1 MKLRLIR
8 DTFTEKSTIGKLYV
22 NGVDYCLTLEDKDR
36 QIETGGLKRQGET
49 CIPRGT
55 YEVIISFSNRFQVR
69 MPLLLNVPQFTG
81 VRIHPGNTDKDTE
94 GCILVGMTRGED
106 FVGDSRTAY
115 NRLFADIDAA
125 ILAGE
130 KIEIEIT

>member
-22 NGVDYCLTLEDKDR
+22 NGFYSSETLEDKDR
-36 QIETGGLKRQGET
+36 QLESGGLKRQNET

-55 YEVIISFSNRFQVR
+55 YEVIIDFSNRFKVR
-69 MPLLLNVPQFTG
+69 MPLLLGVPQFTG

-94 GCILVGMTRGED
+94 GCILVGKTRGVD
-106 FVGDSRTAY
+106 FVGDSRLAY
-115 NRLFADIDAA
+115 DALFANIDAA
-125 ILAGE
+125 LLNGE
-130 KIEIEIT
+130 KVEIEIT

>member
-8 DTFTEKSTIGKLYV
+8 DTFTEKSTIGNLYV
-22 NGVDYCLTLEDKDR
+22 NGIYSCATLEDADR
-36 QIETGGLKRQGET
+36 KIESGGAKVYGKT

-55 YEVIISFSNRFQVR
+55 YEIIVDFSNRFQVR

-94 GCILVGMTRGED
+94 GCILVGETRGVD
-106 FVGDSRTAY
+106 FVGDSRIAY
-115 NRLFADIDAA
+115 NALFANIEAA
-125 ILAGE
+125 ILSGE
-130 KIEIEIT
+130 KVEIEIT

>member
-8 DTFTEKSTIGKLYV
+8 DEFTDKSTIGKLYV
-22 NGVDYCLTLEDKDR
+22 NGTYSCETLEDKDR
-36 QIETGGLKRQGET
+36 QIETGGTKIPGQT

-55 YEVIISFSNRFQVR
+55 YEIIIDFSNRFQVR

-81 VRIHPGNTDKDTE
+81 VRIHPGNVSTDTE
-94 GCILVGMTRGED
+94 GCVLVGKTRGVD
-106 FVGDSRTAY
+106 FVGDSRIAY
-115 NRLFADIDAA
+115 NALFSDIDAA
-125 ILAGE
+125 LMAGE

>member
-8 DTFTEKSTIGKLYV
+8 DNFTDKSTIGRLYV
-22 NGVDYCLTLEDKDR
+22 NGTYSCETLEDKDR
-36 QIETGGLKRQGET
+36 QIETGGTKKPGET

-55 YEVIISFSNRFQVR
+55 YEIIIDFSNRFQVR
-69 MPLLLNVPQFTG
+69 MPLLLHVPQFVG

-94 GCILVGMTRGED
+94 GCILVGKTRGAD
-106 FVGDSRTAY
+106 FVGDSRIAY
-115 NRLFADIDAA
+115 NALFSDLDAA
-125 ILAGE
+125 LLAGE

>member
-8 DTFTEKSTIGKLYV
+8 DLLTEKSTIGRLYV
-22 NGVDYCLTLEDKDR
+22 NGVYSCETLEDKDR
-36 QIETGGLKRQGET
+36 KIEEGGTKVPAMT

-55 YEVIISFSNRFQVR
+55 YDIIIDFSNRFKVR

-94 GCILVGMTRGED
+94 GCILVGRTRGVD
-106 FVGDSRTAY
+106 FVGDSRLAY
-115 NRLFADIDAA
+115 DALFKDIDAA
-125 ILAGE
+125 LLAGE
-130 KIEIEIT
+130 KVEIEIT

>member
-8 DTFTEKSTIGKLYV
+8 DTFTEKSTIGNLYV
-22 NGVDYCLTLEDKDR
+22 NGVYQCATLEDADR
-36 QIETGGLKRQGET
+36 KIESGGAKVYGKT

-55 YEVIISFSNRFQVR
+55 YEVIVDFSNRFQVR

-94 GCILVGMTRGED
+94 GCVLVGETRGAD
-106 FVGDSRTAY
+106 FVGDSRIAY
-115 NRLFADIDAA
+115 NALFANIEAA
-125 ILAGE
+125 ILSGE

>member
-36 QIETGGLKRQGET
+36 QIEAGGIKRQGET

-55 YEVIISFSNRFQVR
+55 YEIIVDFSNRFQVR

-94 GCILVGMTRGED
+94 GCILVGKTPGED
-106 FVGDSRTAY
+106 FIGDSRTAY
-115 NRLFADIDAA
+115 NSLFADLEAA

>member
-8 DTFTEKSTIGKLYV
+8 DTFTDKSTIGKLYV
-22 NGVDYCLTLEDKDR
+22 NGVDHCHTLEDKDR
-36 QIETGGLKRQGET
+36 QIESGGIKRQNET

-55 YEVIISFSNRFQVR
+55 YEVIVDFSNRFQVR
-69 MPLLLNVPQFTG
+69 MPLLLHVPLFTG

-94 GCILVGMTRGED
+94 GCILVGKTPGVD
-106 FVGDSRTAY
+106 FVGDSRIAY
-115 NRLFADIDAA
+115 SALFANLEAA

>member
-22 NGVDYCLTLEDKDR
+22 NGDPSCESLEDKDR
-36 QIETGGLKRQGET
+36 QLESGGIKRPGAT

-55 YEVIISFSNRFQVR
+55 YEVIIDFSNRFQVR

-94 GCILVGMTRGED
+94 GCILVGKTRGED
-106 FVGDSRTAY
+106 FVGDSRLAY
-115 NRLFADIDAA
+115 NELFANIDAA
-125 ILAGE
+125 LLAGE
-130 KIEIEIT
+130 KVEIEIT

>member
-8 DTFTEKSTIGKLYV
+8 DTFTDKSTIGKLYV
-22 NGVDYCLTLEDKDR
+22 NGIYSCETLEDKDR
-36 QIETGGLKRQGET
+36 KIETGGTKQPGVT

-55 YEVIISFSNRFQVR
+55 YETIIDFSNRFQVR
-69 MPLLLNVPQFTG
+69 MPLLLNVPQFVG

-94 GCILVGMTRGED
+94 GCILVGKTRGAD
-106 FVGDSRTAY
+106 FVGDSRIAY
-115 NRLFADIDAA
+115 NALFADLDAA
-125 ILAGE
+125 LLAGE